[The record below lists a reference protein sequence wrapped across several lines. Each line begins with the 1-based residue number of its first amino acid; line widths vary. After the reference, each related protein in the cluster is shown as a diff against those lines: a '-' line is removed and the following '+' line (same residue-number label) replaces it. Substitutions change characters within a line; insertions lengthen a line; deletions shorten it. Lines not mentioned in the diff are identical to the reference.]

1 MARELGFSVMQFNS
15 VVATNTVV
23 VALGQKLG
31 FTIVGTQPKTY
42 CHTRLG
48 LVYCHVMFRSLS

>member
-1 MARELGFSVMQFNS
+1 MQLNS

-23 VALGQKLG
+23 VALGQMLG
-31 FTIVGTQPKTY
+31 FTIVGTLPKTY